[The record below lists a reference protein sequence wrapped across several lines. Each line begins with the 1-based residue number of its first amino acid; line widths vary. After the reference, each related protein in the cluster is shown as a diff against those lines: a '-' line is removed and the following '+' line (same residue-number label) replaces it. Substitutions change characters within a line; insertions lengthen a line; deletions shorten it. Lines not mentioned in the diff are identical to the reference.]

1 MGRCSQ
7 CRSQSATEEEEEKED
22 RHPSPAAG
30 REGEPP
36 TAEFSRTAAGPGAMI
51 TVTERTI
58 SNLLRLFITQLIIMP
73 DIMVHTV
80 GKMLFHTNYNSSCS
94 DAAIILS

>member
-36 TAEFSRTAAGPGAMI
+36 TAGFYQDSCRAWRNDYCNRADNFQSSEI
-51 TVTERTI
+51 I
-58 SNLLRLFITQLIIMP
+58 YYYIIMP

>member
-7 CRSQSATEEEEEKED
+7 CRSQSATGEEEEKED

-36 TAEFSRTAAGPGAMI
+36 TAGFYQDSCRAWRHHYRAI
-51 TVTERTI
+51 TI
-58 SNLLRLFITQLIIMP
+58 SNLLRLFITKLIIMP

-80 GKMLFHTNYNSSCS
+80 GKMLFHTDYNSSCS

>member
-36 TAEFSRTAAGPGAMI
+36 TAGFYQDSCRAWRNDYCNRADNFQSPEIIYYSINNHARYYGSHSWQN
-51 TVTERTI
+51 VV
-58 SNLLRLFITQLIIMP
+58 SYQL
-73 DIMVHTV
+73 
-80 GKMLFHTNYNSSCS
+80 
-94 DAAIILS
+94 